1 MPNDCILLE
10 IYETKSTTFVFMRN
24 EAVHINLVEF
34 LKYMAESFDNMKFQH
49 TWNAAIFRPPN
60 SYILHYNGECG
71 LFTMIWKEMV
81 SKNLNLEKIK
91 FYTCTL

>member
-1 MPNDCILLE
+1 
-10 IYETKSTTFVFMRN
+10 
-24 EAVHINLVEF
+24 
-34 LKYMAESFDNMKFQH
+34 MAESFDNMKFQH
-49 TWNAAIFRPPN
+49 TSNAAIFRPLN

-81 SKNLNLEKIK
+81 SKNLNLENIK